1 MTDTTEL
8 KRTPLY
14 SAHCACGA
22 KMVPFAGWEMPVL
35 YSNLIEEHKNVRTRA
50 GLFDVSHMGEIFVT
64 GPEAEQALEYL
75 TCNWVG
81 GLEDGK
87 AHYTAITNHSGGIV
101 DDVIVYRLSSERYLV
116 CVNAANIDKDFEWLQ
131 RENKFQAEITNN
143 SSEWGQIAL
152 QGPCALEILTE
163 FCATND
169 LVDIKYFRFREMDV
183 QGTPCIV
190 ARTGYTGEDG
200 FELFVPHD
208 AALQIWNGLLE
219 VGAAKELKPIGL
231 GARDTLRLEACYP
244 LYGHELRD
252 DISAIESGLGWTV
265 KLKKKGDFVGRS
277 KIEEHKQNGS
287 PRKLIGFFVEDKGIV
302 REGAKL
308 LSESGQEIGFV
319 TSGTKTPTVDR
330 ALGLAIV
337 SSENAEL
344 GTKVIAEVRGREL
357 ACSIAK
363 IPFYKR

>member
-1 MTDTTEL
+1 M
-8 KRTPLY
+8 
-14 SAHCACGA
+14 
-22 KMVPFAGWEMPVL
+22 
-35 YSNLIEEHKNVRTRA
+35 
-50 GLFDVSHMGEIFVT
+50 
-64 GPEAEQALEYL
+64 
-75 TCNWVG
+75 
-81 GLEDGK
+81 
-87 AHYTAITNHSGGIV
+87 
-101 DDVIVYRLSSERYLV
+101 
-116 CVNAANIDKDFEWLQ
+116 
-131 RENKFQAEITNN
+131 
-143 SSEWGQIAL
+143 
-152 QGPCALEILTE
+152 TE